1 MKSRLLAGL
10 LVLLLS
16 GASTGVLAQ
25 ATSTGSGQ
33 AYPSKPIRII
43 VPFTPGG
50 GNDVYARTVAQKLQ
64 ERLGQTVI
72 VENKPGAGGN
82 IGAELV
88 ARAAPDGYTL
98 LLAQNGLTMAPFLS
112 KSLPFDVMKDLAPIG
127 IGVSLPMG
135 LAVAT
140 SVPANSVPEL
150 IAYAKANP
158 GKLLYATP
166 GIGTPHHLSTEMFLS
181 MTGTTMVQVPYK
193 GAAGMLP
200 ALMTGEVQVL
210 FGALNSMLPHIQS
223 GKIRGLALGDR
234 QRNPILKDLPTVAET
249 VPGYE
254 SVFWFGLMAPGGTPE
269 VILNKLSEEQ
279 KVIVNLPDVRE
290 RLSKM
295 GFEPSATTPQETRR
309 IFTEELAKWGKVVR
323 EAGIKPE

>member
-1 MKSRLLAGL
+1 MNQRLLTAGL
-10 LVLLLS
+10 VLALL
-16 GASTGVLAQ
+16 GVNTAVLAQ
-25 ATSTGSGQ
+25 A
-33 AYPSKPIRII
+33 YPNKPIRII

-50 GNDVYARTVAQKLQ
+50 GNDVYARTVGQKLS
-64 ERLGQTVI
+64 ERLGQPVI

-98 LLAQNGLTMAPFLS
+98 LLAQNGLTMAPSLS

-127 IGVSLPMG
+127 IGVNLPMG
-135 LAVAT
+135 LAV
-140 SVPANSVPEL
+140 SNSLPVKSVPEL

-158 GKLLYATP
+158 GKLHYATP

-181 MTGTTMVQVPYK
+181 MTGTKMEQVPYK
-193 GAAGMLP
+193 GAAGMIP

-234 QRNPILKDLPTVAET
+234 QRNPILKDLPTVAES
-249 VPGYE
+249 VAGYE

-269 VILNKLSEEQ
+269 AILNKLSEEQ
-279 KVIVNLPDVRE
+279 RVIVNLPDVRE
-290 RLSKM
+290 RLAKV
-295 GFEPSATTPQETRR
+295 GFEPNATTPNETRR
-309 IFTEELAKWGKVVR
+309 IFAEELEKWAKVVKD
-323 EAGIKPE
+323 AGIKPE

>member
-1 MKSRLLAGL
+1 MKLPTLRRLLAV
-10 LVLLLS
+10 VLLAS
-16 GASTGVLAQ
+16 SAGALAQ
-25 ATSTGSGQ
+25 P
-33 AYPSKPIRII
+33 YPNKPIRII

-50 GNDVYARTVAQKLQ
+50 GNDVYARTVGQKLS
-64 ERLGQTVI
+64 ERLGQPVI

-82 IGAELV
+82 IGAEFV
-88 ARAAPDGYTL
+88 ARSAPDGYTL

-127 IGVSLPMG
+127 IGVNLPMG
-135 LAVAT
+135 LAVANT
-140 SVPANSVPEL
+140 VPAKSVPEL

-158 GKLLYATP
+158 GKMLYATP

-210 FGALNSMLPHIQS
+210 FGALNSMLPHMQS

-234 QRNPILKDLPTVAET
+234 QRNAILKDLPTVAES

-269 VILNKLSEEQ
+269 AILNKLSEEQ
-279 KVIVNLPDVRE
+279 RVIVNLPEVKD
-290 RLSKM
+290 RLAQV
-295 GFEPSATTPQETRR
+295 GFEPNATTPNETRR
-309 IFTEELAKWGKVVR
+309 IFREELEKWGKVVR
-323 EAGIKPE
+323 DAGIKAE

>member
-1 MKSRLLAGL
+1 MNQRLLTAGL
-10 LVLLLS
+10 VLALL
-16 GASTGVLAQ
+16 GVNTAVLAQ
-25 ATSTGSGQ
+25 A
-33 AYPSKPIRII
+33 YPNKPIRII

-50 GNDVYARTVAQKLQ
+50 GNDVYARTVGQKLS
-64 ERLGQTVI
+64 ERLGQPVI

-98 LLAQNGLTMAPFLS
+98 LLAQNGLTMAPSLS

-127 IGVSLPMG
+127 IGVNLPMG
-135 LAVAT
+135 LAV
-140 SVPANSVPEL
+140 SNSLPVKSVPEL

-158 GKLLYATP
+158 GKLHYATP

-181 MTGTTMVQVPYK
+181 MTGTKMEQVPYK
-193 GAAGMLP
+193 GAAGMIP

-234 QRNPILKDLPTVAET
+234 QRNPILKDLPTVAES

-269 VILNKLSEEQ
+269 AILNKLSEEQ
-279 KVIVNLPDVRE
+279 RVIVNLPDVRE
-290 RLSKM
+290 RLAKV
-295 GFEPSATTPQETRR
+295 GFEPNATTPNETRR
-309 IFTEELAKWGKVVR
+309 IFAEELEKWAKVVKD
-323 EAGIKPE
+323 AGIKPE

>member
-1 MKSRLLAGL
+1 MKSRFLAGL
-10 LVLLLS
+10 LALLLS
-16 GASTGVLAQ
+16 GAGTAVFA
-25 ATSTGSGQ
+25 Q
-33 AYPSKPIRII
+33 AYPNKPIRII

-50 GNDVYARTVAQKLQ
+50 GNDVYARTVGQKLS
-64 ERLGQTVI
+64 ERLGQPVI

-88 ARAAPDGYTL
+88 ARSAPDGYTL

-127 IGVSLPMG
+127 IGVNLPMG

-140 SVPANSVPEL
+140 SIPVKSVPEL

-269 VILNKLSEEQ
+269 AILNKLSEEQ
-279 KVIVNLPDVRE
+279 RVIVNLPDVRE
-290 RLSKM
+290 RLSKL
-295 GFEPSATTPQETRR
+295 GFEPNATTPNETRR
-309 IFTEELAKWGKVVR
+309 IFTEELEKWGKVVR
-323 EAGIKPE
+323 DAGIKAE